1 MDLHLTPEDQAFRKV
16 VYAFLDEKLT
26 PDMREEASRS
36 AGVWAEGP
44 LVKRWWKILADK
56 GWIAPSWPTEYG
68 GCGWG
73 LVKRYIWDTAL
84 AENNAP
90 VLPVMGIA
98 MCGPVIMRYGTQ
110 AQKDFFLPRMLSGEH
125 YWCQGYSEPGAGSD
139 LAALQTKAARD
150 GDDYVINGTKIWT
163 THAQFANWIFVLVR
177 TATLDKPQKGISF
190 VLVDMKTPGITV
202 RPIISSS
209 GDHEVNY
216 VFFDNARVPTAN
228 LIGPENEGWTVAKY
242 LLEFERGGAYAAR
255 LAVGIKRLKTLAAQE
270 TVDGERLIDDPDF
283 RWKLAALEIEVDAV
297 AASERQSISQM
308 SAGHA
313 PGASTSSV
321 LKTRGSETGQKITEL
336 ALEVLGAYGAPDF
349 TPARMGQTNWAPGP
363 DYAVPVMARYLN
375 ARASTI
381 YGGSSEVQRN
391 ILAKVALG
399 L

>member
-1 MDLHLTPEDQAFRKV
+1 MDLHLSPEDQAFRNE

-26 PDMREEASRS
+26 PDMREEAARS
-36 AGVWAEGP
+36 AGVWSEGP
-44 LVKRWWKILADK
+44 LVKRWWTILAEK

-73 LVKRYIWDTAL
+73 LVRRYIWDTAL

-90 VLPVMGIA
+90 VLPVMGVS
-98 MCGPVIMRYGTQ
+98 MCGPVIMHFGTQ
-110 AQKDFFLPRMLSGEH
+110 AQKDFFLPKMLSGEH

-139 LAALQTKAARD
+139 LAALQTKAVRD
-150 GDDYVINGTKIWT
+150 GDDYIINGTKIWT

-177 TATLDKPQKGISF
+177 TAQMDKPQKGISF
-190 VLVDMKTPGITV
+190 ILVDMTTPGITV
-202 RPIISSS
+202 RPIISNS

-216 VFFDNARVPTAN
+216 VFFDNVRVPTAN
-228 LIGPENEGWTVAKY
+228 LIGAENDGWTVAKH

-255 LAVGIKRLKTLAAQE
+255 LKVQLKRLRALASAE
-270 TVDGERLIDDPDF
+270 DIDGRRLIDDPDF
-283 RWKLAALEIEVDAV
+283 RAKLATLEIEVDGV
-297 AASERQSISQM
+297 TASERQTISRI
-308 SAGHA
+308 SGGSA
-313 PGASTSSV
+313 PGSATSSV

-336 ALEVLGAYGAPDF
+336 ALEAVGAYGAPDF
-349 TPARMGQTNWAPGP
+349 TAARLGQTNWAPGP
-363 DYAVPVMARYLN
+363 DYAVPIMARYLN
-375 ARASTI
+375 MRAATI